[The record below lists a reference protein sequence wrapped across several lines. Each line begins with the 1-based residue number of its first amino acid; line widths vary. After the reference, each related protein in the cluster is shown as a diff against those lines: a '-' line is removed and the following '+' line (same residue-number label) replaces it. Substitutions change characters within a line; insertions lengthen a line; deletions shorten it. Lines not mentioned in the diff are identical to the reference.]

1 MSLILIDNSFEK
13 IEIIKETSL
22 VSTQIAVNEIDI
34 SKLWIDESIQVSRD
48 LVLVDKIL
56 KKFDPR
62 KSLPIDCVKELNEDK
77 YYIIDGQHRVI
88 VFGLLG
94 IRKIQVNIQSEEK
107 IEDYYEDEK
116 KILVDEIK
124 GNNDDE
130 WNEKNIIS

>member
-1 MSLILIDNSFEK
+1 MLD
-13 IEIIKETSL
+13 IIKDVQRNFLPFVKRGWDEEDFPKG
-22 VSTQIAVNEIDI
+22 QQEIDI

-62 KSLPIDCVKELNEDK
+62 KSLPIDCVKELNKDK

-116 KILVDEIK
+116 D
-124 GNNDDE
+124 
-130 WNEKNIIS
+130 IIS